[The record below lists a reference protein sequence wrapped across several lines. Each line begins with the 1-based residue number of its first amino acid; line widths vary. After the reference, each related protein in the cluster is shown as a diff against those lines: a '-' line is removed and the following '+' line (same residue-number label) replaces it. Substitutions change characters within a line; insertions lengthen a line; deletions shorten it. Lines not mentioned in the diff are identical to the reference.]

1 MAFTYT
7 LALVGTQARDK
18 VRALVRDTQITR
30 PFLQDEEI
38 DALLADR
45 ALLFNSNPVTKRAA
59 VYLTAAEAA
68 RMIQAKFASES
79 EIALTAVGPLKQN
92 AAGAYAQLAK
102 ALEQAALT
110 DAAPTFVDP
119 TSFASAPDSVN
130 PSGYPNDWV
139 AGVDPVP
146 GL

>member
-1 MAFTYT
+1 MAHTYT
-7 LALVGTQARDK
+7 LALVATQALHK
-18 VRALVRDTQITR
+18 VRALVRDTQGTR
-30 PFLQDEEI
+30 PLLQDEEI
-38 DALLADR
+38 NALLADR
-45 ALLFNSNPVTKRAA
+45 ALAFNSDPVTNRAA

-79 EIALTAVGPLKQN
+79 EIALTAVGPLKNN
-92 AAGAYAQLAK
+92 AAAAYAQLAK
-102 ALEQAALT
+102 YLEQAALT
-110 DAAPTFVDP
+110 AVAPSFVDP
-119 TSFASAPDSVN
+119 TSFAAPDAVS